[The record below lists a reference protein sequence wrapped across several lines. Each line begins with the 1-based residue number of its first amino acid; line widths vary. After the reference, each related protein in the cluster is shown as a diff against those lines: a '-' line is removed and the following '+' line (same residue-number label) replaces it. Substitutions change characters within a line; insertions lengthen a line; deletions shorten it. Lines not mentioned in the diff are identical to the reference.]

1 MEELKEFFIKYW
13 QLILSA
19 ILFVIGFV
27 VGIIRMKKKGM
38 TFQEIMSGILM
49 EQMPLWVSM
58 AETAG
63 GTGDQKK
70 VFVLNKAL
78 NFCASKFGR
87 QLSQEE
93 SDLIIAYASEK
104 IESILA
110 TPQKK
115 GVAKKV
121 R

>member
-1 MEELKEFFIKYW
+1 MEELKEFIIKNW
-13 QLILSA
+13 QLLASA
-19 ILFVIGFV
+19 LLFIIATII
-27 VGIIRMKKKGM
+27 GIIRMKKKGM

-58 AETAG
+58 AETSG
-63 GTGDQKK
+63 GSGDQKK

-78 NFCASKFGR
+78 NYCASKLGR

-104 IESILA
+104 IETILA